1 MIGII
6 IISAIIASVISG
18 ILNKNT
24 IGTQKAYLQRWFGIF
39 LVVAWLLLS
48 YFS

>member
-6 IISAIIASVISG
+6 IISAIIASVISS

-24 IGTQKAYLQRWFGIF
+24 IGTRKAYFWRWFGIF
-39 LVVAWLLLS
+39 LVAAWLLMS